1 MPSSPSGPPDPPD
14 GDRFRRLVE
23 DAQDSIYIC
32 DPQGYFTYVNPAVAR
47 LMKYDTEDLIGRHFL
62 TLIHLDYRVRA
73 EELYRRQA
81 FERTADTYFEFPA
94 LAKDG
99 TLVWVGQHVELI
111 EDGGRVTGFHAIAR
125 DITPQKRAEERL
137 RRSEERYSS
146 LILGAR
152 HGIFRSSIIDGRFLD
167 VNPAFVDMLGYD
179 SAATV
184 LSLKVSAL
192 YRDVAERTRI
202 LQEIHRSGRLDGLE
216 VQWTRRDGSL
226 ATVRLSGQT
235 VADEHGALT
244 EFVVIC
250 EDVTEQRQLE
260 EQLRQMQK
268 IEAIGQLAGGIA
280 HNFNNLLTAMLGY
293 TELLLTRHRDGIDRE
308 ELEEIQKAGQRA
320 GKLTHQLL
328 AFSRKQVPVPREVDV
343 NQTVADLRNMLTGLI
358 HQDIALTCRLSPA
371 PAIIRIDPSA
381 LEQVLL
387 NLVIN
392 ARDAVSPGGHI
403 GLEVSHAASTDLD
416 DPLPPGDYVLL
427 RVRDNGTGLSD
438 EAREHLFE
446 PFFTTKEQGKGT
458 GLGLASV
465 YGIVRQSHGVISVES
480 EIGQG
485 TTFTLCWPAVDVA
498 AVEPG
503 DRLQAPA
510 EDTTPSTETILLVED
525 DDTVRRVARLIL
537 TQQGYRVLEAGTAE
551 GASETFIRHADEIDL
566 LVTDVSLPGIN
577 GPALARRLVALRP
590 RLGPRVLL
598 ISGHVNPGSLD
609 GYETMKL
616 LTKPFRSSEL
626 LRAVRDALAESIA

>member
-1 MPSSPSGPPDPPD
+1 
-14 GDRFRRLVE
+14 
-23 DAQDSIYIC
+23 
-32 DPQGYFTYVNPAVAR
+32 
-47 LMKYDTEDLIGRHFL
+47 MKYDVDELIGRHFL

-73 EELYRRQA
+73 EELYRRQTL
-81 FERTADTYFEFPA
+81 EHTADTYFEFPA

-99 TLVWVGQHVELI
+99 TRVWVGQHVQLI
-111 EDGGRVTGFHAIAR
+111 QDGGRVAGFQAIAR
-125 DITPQKRAEERL
+125 DITPQKDAEERL
-137 RRSEERYSS
+137 RRSEERYMS

-167 VNPAFVDMLGYD
+167 VNPAFVAMLGYD

-192 YRDVAERTRI
+192 YRDVAVRTRI

-216 VQWTRRDGSL
+216 VEWTRKDGSI

-268 IEAIGQLAGGIA
+268 IEAVGQLAGGIA

-293 TELLLTRHRDGIDRE
+293 TELLLTRHPSGIDRE

-358 HQDIALTCRLSPA
+358 HQDIALTCRLSPT

-392 ARDAVSPGGHI
+392 ARDAVSSGGHI
-403 GLEVSHAASTDLD
+403 GLDVSHAVRVGFRRPAAAGRLRAASRDRQRDRACRPRRASTCSSRSSR
-416 DPLPPGDYVLL
+416 P
-427 RVRDNGTGLSD
+427 RNTER
-438 EAREHLFE
+438 
-446 PFFTTKEQGKGT
+446 
-458 GLGLASV
+458 
-465 YGIVRQSHGVISVES
+465 
-480 EIGQG
+480 
-485 TTFTLCWPAVDVA
+485 
-498 AVEPG
+498 
-503 DRLQAPA
+503 APA
-510 EDTTPSTETILLVED
+510 SAW
-525 DDTVRRVARLIL
+525 RRCTASFARV
-537 TQQGYRVLEAGTAE
+537 TARSSSKAKSGTARHSRCAGPPFRRRPAFPATASPSRPATSPHPPKPSCWWKTMTRS
-551 GASETFIRHADEIDL
+551 GASPD
-566 LVTDVSLPGIN
+566 
-577 GPALARRLVALRP
+577 
-590 RLGPRVLL
+590 
-598 ISGHVNPGSLD
+598 
-609 GYETMKL
+609 
-616 LTKPFRSSEL
+616 
-626 LRAVRDALAESIA
+626 